1 MHEAG
6 AVTQSQWIN
15 SASVRASEHSAYI
28 IYGRSKH
35 IVGGAKNGVNVDL
48 WTRAQRHISSF
59 HGNTNGL
66 TVARVGDG
74 YGAIVCCSAGV
85 LFPVTPARE
94 RQQSR
99 PASPVCRTR
108 SKGKVKWMEIL
119 YSNECAPLIGAQRFH
134 VGRKFYA

>member
-15 SASVRASEHSAYI
+15 SASARASERDDRTHI
-28 IYGRSKH
+28 
-35 IVGGAKNGVNVDL
+35 IVGGAKNGVNVNL
-48 WTRAQRHISSF
+48 WTRTQRRGAGICSSF

-134 VGRKFYA
+134 VGRTFYA